1 MAYTLLPKWQ
11 EIVFETSVDFV
22 ACLIFCLL
30 HSLEQRHSSTAVGL
44 SLSVTHDMLVAYSTH
59 PFNTTCIALKFIV
72 DFKGILYFIFYW
84 GLQHSCRSWSIT
96 TSFFKDK
103 KDTLSW
109 LPRGSLALSQP
120 NMKLCSYLAVFNHLK
135 DDYKP
140 LFVLINFLIYINIY
154 TNYFFQY

>member
-1 MAYTLLPKWQ
+1 MYS
-11 EIVFETSVDFV
+11 ETSVDFG

-44 SLSVTHDMLVAYSTH
+44 SISVTHDMLVAYSTH
-59 PFNTTCIALKFIV
+59 SFNTTRIASKFIV
-72 DFKGILYFIFYW
+72 DFKGILYFIFQFEVS
-84 GLQHSCRSWSIT
+84 LLR
-96 TSFFKDK
+96 FFKDK

-140 LFVLINFLIYINIY
+140 LFVLINFLICINIY
-154 TNYFFQY
+154 KSFHYEMNYLVE